1 MVNRDPGDRQ
11 VADKS
16 LGDIQGA
23 DKDQRGWQQ
32 SSRAHNLLRYMM
44 GEKGK
49 LELMGS
55 LLLYTTTK
63 FPQSDDLIT

>member
-1 MVNRDPGDRQ
+1 MDLGDRQ

-16 LGDIQGA
+16 LGDIQGV
-23 DKDQRGWQQ
+23 DKDQGWQQ
-32 SSRAHNLLRYMM
+32 STRAHNLLRYMM

-49 LELMGS
+49 LGLMGS

-63 FPQSDDLIT
+63 FPTVR

>member
-49 LELMGS
+49 LELMDHYYYI
-55 LLLYTTTK
+55 LQTK